1 MRLCYYSSMFRA
13 CFIAICVAALAVC
26 DVGQEAVKKIV
37 DTEHAFAKR
46 ALEIGVEPSFVEFM
60 TDDAWAFTPAAVKA
74 KPTYNSQ
81 KPDASV
87 LEWAPNFADAASDGT
102 FGYTTGN
109 WQYRAKK
116 GDEPTA
122 FGEFNTIWVKQRD
135 GSYKWAVD
143 IGTGHDKPTAY
154 STAVVTAPLTGGR
167 HPSPPSFDMQ
177 TFDEQAANDAQK
189 AYGTF
194 ASAHIRM
201 LRRGKMPIIGPAA
214 VKNEISGKMTFGP
227 AIATQRASDMTY
239 VLRAYTYG
247 DEKGNE
253 LQVWKYD
260 HQLAG
265 WQIVLD
271 VLKPVPPKQ

>member
-1 MRLCYYSSMFRA
+1 MFRA
-13 CFIAICVAALAVC
+13 CLVAVGFVVGSICVTAQTAV
-26 DVGQEAVKKIV
+26 QKII
-37 DTEHAFAKR
+37 DSEHSFAKR
-46 ALEIGVEPSFVEFM
+46 AQVVGNGPAFLEFM
-60 TDDAWAFTPAAVKA
+60 TDDAWSFVPDATKA
-74 KPTYNSQ
+74 KPYWTAEKANE
-81 KPDASV
+81 SV
-87 LEWAPNFADAASDGT
+87 LEWAPNFADASSDGT

-116 GDEPTA
+116 GVEPSA

-135 GSYKWAVD
+135 GGYKWVID
-143 IGTGHDKPTAY
+143 IGIGHDKPAAY
-154 STAVVTAPLTGGR
+154 STAVKTAPLTGGR

-177 TFDEQAANDAQK
+177 TFDDQAGKDAQK
-189 AYGTF
+189 AYETF
-194 ASAHIRM
+194 ASTDIRM
-201 LRRGKMPIIGPAA
+201 IRRGKLPIIGSAA
-214 VKNEISGKMTFGP
+214 VKNEIKGKMTFGA

-239 VLRAYTYG
+239 VLRPYTFG
-247 DEKGNE
+247 EEKGNE